1 MEKKDAKQ
9 YSTNNIRSMK
19 VAIFCITAIII
30 FYLGANFLKGLNVF
44 SHKTYY
50 YAVFDNVGAL
60 HESTT
65 VTLNG
70 YPVGKVS
77 EIKILSSNPVRICA
91 EILLTEDVDLPKD
104 SRFEV
109 AQKDVLGGMVVNL
122 ILGRSS
128 QIAHNKDTLACGL
141 APGMFD
147 GLDEMKAQLQSVI
160 ASVDTIGLAVKSVFL
175 PQDQNNGALMLKNTL
190 VNLEQTTHHLNAIL
204 ASNEYKVND
213 MVTKLNKLSTTL
225 SDATPQLNAI
235 ITNLDHISDSL
246 AQANIRTLVTEAQQT
261 MAHINALTRDI
272 ENGNGTVGKLLQNDS
287 LYHNIN
293 NTAESL
299 DLLLKDLKQHP
310 SKYVN
315 ITVFGGKKNKNK

>member
-1 MEKKDAKQ
+1 MEKKDSQK
-9 YSTNNIRSMK
+9 YSSNNIRSMK
-19 VAIFCITAIII
+19 VAIFCISAIVI

-70 YPVGKVS
+70 FPVGKVS
-77 EIKILSSNPVRICA
+77 NIDILSTNPVRICA
-91 EILLTEDVDLPKD
+91 EILITEDVDIPKD

-122 ILGRSS
+122 LLGKSS
-128 QIAHNKDTLACGL
+128 AMAHNKDTLDCGL

-147 GLDEMKAQLQSVI
+147 GIDDLKASLQSVL
-160 ASVDTIGLAVKSVFL
+160 ASVDTIGLTVKSAFL
-175 PQDQNNGALMLKNTL
+175 PNDKENGAFMLKNTL
-190 VNLEQTTHHLNAIL
+190 VNLEASTRHLNQML
-204 ASNEYKVND
+204 ATNEYKVND
-213 MVTKLNKLSTTL
+213 MVSKLDKLSTTL
-225 SDATPQLNAI
+225 SDATPQINAI
-235 ITNLDHISDSL
+235 VSNLNNISDSI
-246 AQANIRTLVTEAQQT
+246 AQANIRTLLTDAQQT
-261 MAHINALTRDI
+261 MAHINTLTNQI

-287 LYHNIN
+287 LFHNIN

-299 DLLLKDLKQHP
+299 DILLKDLKAHP
-310 SKYVN
+310 SKYINV
-315 ITVFGGKKNKNK
+315 TVFGGKKKKE